1 MSSKIVLNARTKE
14 NFKIY
19 VRCIQPDYESTIDH
33 PYWNCGYISIP
44 VQNGKFID
52 YDTLSVHGGV
62 TYTNISDDNKYLILG
77 FDTAHLMDSPQYSK
91 SPKSIGY
98 CKNELIHL
106 SRQINKLIITG
117 RKKLIKSKI
126 KLLQMKG

>member
-1 MSSKIVLNARTKE
+1 MLSKIVFNARTKE

-19 VRCIQPDYESTIDH
+19 VNRIESDYELTINH

-44 VQNGKFID
+44 IQNAKFID
-52 YDTLSVHGGV
+52 SNILSVHGGI
-62 TYTNISDDNKYLILG
+62 TYINYSRDEKYLILG
-77 FDTAHLMDSPQYSK
+77 FDTAHLIDSPQYSK
-91 SPKSIGY
+91 SPKSVGY

-117 RKKLIKSKI
+117 RKKLITSKI
-126 KLLQMKG
+126 TELRSKR